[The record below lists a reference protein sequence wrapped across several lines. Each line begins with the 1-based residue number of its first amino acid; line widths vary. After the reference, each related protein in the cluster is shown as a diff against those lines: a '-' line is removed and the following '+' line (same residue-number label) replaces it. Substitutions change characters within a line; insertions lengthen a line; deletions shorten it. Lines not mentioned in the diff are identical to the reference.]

1 MSFTQKYDYAPAM
14 IFNGKLIGGALGL
27 IIGWFAG
34 GLGGAP
40 VIIGIAA
47 GIIGIGI
54 GHYLFDRPAALS
66 PSGKQAMFTAG
77 VIALGAKLAK
87 ADGVVTDDEV
97 EAFREVFKSAPGDM
111 KYVARVFNL
120 AKQDV
125 AGYDL
130 YADQIADA
138 FKDDRDLMQDLMD
151 GLFHIAAADGIIHPL
166 EVKFL
171 QDVSNKFGFTETEFK
186 YILARHV
193 PSDARSPYDVLGITP
208 DISDGDLKTRYRKMV
223 VENHP
228 DRLIARGVPEEFI
241 KIATDKLAV
250 INDAYSEIA
259 QERGL

>member
-1 MSFTQKYDYAPAM
+1 M
-14 IFNGKLIGGALGL
+14 ILAGKFIGGALGL
-27 IIGWFAG
+27 AIGWYG
-34 GLGGAP
+34 GMFFFGAP
-40 VIIGIAA
+40 VIVGIAC
-47 GIIGIGI
+47 GIIGII
-54 GHYLFDRPAALS
+54 LGHILYDGPSASS

-125 AGYDL
+125 AGYEL

-138 FKDDRDLMQDLMD
+138 FKNDRDLMQDLID
-151 GLFHIAAADGIIHPL
+151 GLFHIAAADGIIHQK
-166 EVKFL
+166 EVEFL
-171 QDVSNKFGFTETEFK
+171 QDVAQKFGFTETEFK

-193 PSDARSPYDVLGITP
+193 PSDKRSPYDVLEVTP
-208 DISDGDLKTRYRKMV
+208 DIDDAALKSRYRKMV
-223 VENHP
+223 SENHP

-250 INDAYSEIA
+250 INEAYSEIA